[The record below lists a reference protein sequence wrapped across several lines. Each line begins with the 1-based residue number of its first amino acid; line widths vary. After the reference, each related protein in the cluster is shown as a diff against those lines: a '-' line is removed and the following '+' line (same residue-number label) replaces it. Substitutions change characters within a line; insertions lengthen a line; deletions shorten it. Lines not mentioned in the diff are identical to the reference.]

1 MTVITYETR
10 GGKVA
15 LITMANGENRQ
26 NITFAEEMLAALDRA
41 EADKTIRA
49 LVIASADEKN
59 WSQGGVELGFLMSA
73 MRGGKPDE
81 VRHFMNTMN
90 QVFARLLLAPF
101 PVIAAIT
108 GGHAFGNGGAM
119 LACACDFRFMRA
131 DRGYF
136 CLPEVDVG
144 IPFLPSMILYV
155 KKALPQHLFNQM
167 TLTGRRVAA
176 AELEGERVIEA
187 ACADAATTLEAALV
201 FADTFNKGGRAIFA
215 ENKRRFHEPIVD
227 AMQSQDQP
235 LIDALDLTA

>member
-1 MTVITYETR
+1 MAAITYKTR
-10 GGKVA
+10 GKVA
-15 LITMANGENRQ
+15 LITMSNGENRQ
-26 NITFAEEMLAALDRA
+26 DITFAEEMLAALDRA

-59 WSQGGVELGFLMSA
+59 WSQGVDLGFLMSA
-73 MRGGKPDE
+73 MRGGKPDD

-108 GGHAFGNGGAM
+108 GHAFGNGAM

-187 ACADAATTLEAALV
+187 ACADAATTLEAALD
-201 FADTFNKGGRAIFA
+201 FADTFTKGRAIFCREQA
-215 ENKRRFHEPIVD
+215 AVSRSYR
-227 AMQSQDQP
+227 
-235 LIDALDLTA
+235 